1 MKNKPIVSGII
12 AIASPIPL
20 IIFTALWCWI
30 WTFAIGMGLFH
41 YDNIPNWIWPVA
53 LLPLFI
59 SPILG
64 VLGIIH
70 GIIKRKEKSAWLGI
84 TLSIMGLLENALL
97 IYGMA
102 FLGSRF

>member
-30 WTFAIGMGLFH
+30 WAFAIGMGLFH
-41 YDNIPNWIWPVA
+41 YDNIPNWILSVA

-70 GIIKRKEKSAWLGI
+70 GIIKRKEK
-84 TLSIMGLLENALL
+84 
-97 IYGMA
+97 
-102 FLGSRF
+102 F